1 MKCEHCGRNEAT
13 FYVKSNINGRVTE
26 QNLCAEC
33 ARKMGYTERLQP
45 LSVFS
50 DDFFMRPFR
59 MFEPL
64 LGDMGTRMLTEFPAP
79 VETVAQE
86 RETELVSKEEQEKLK
101 RECRRNA
108 LQAQLQ
114 TAIETE
120 DFETAAKLRDEL
132 RGLSA

>member
-13 FYVKSNINGRVTE
+13 FYFKSNINGHVTE
-26 QNLCAEC
+26 QHLCAEC
-33 ARKMGYTERLQP
+33 ARKMGYTEQLQP
-45 LSVFS
+45 LSMFS
-50 DDFFMRPFR
+50 EDFFTRPFR
-59 MFEPL
+59 MFKPL
-64 LGDMGTRMLTEFPAP
+64 LGDMGMRMLTEFPAP
-79 VETVAQE
+79 VETAAAQQE
-86 RETELVSKEEQEKLK
+86 VELVSQAEQQKLQQ
-101 RECRRNA
+101 ECRRNA